1 MTREEKNAIVP
12 VWEKAM
18 LTVEEAAAYTGVG
31 KCKLRELSDYED
43 CNFVLWV
50 GNRRMFK
57 RARLVEFLENEYAI

>member
-1 MTREEKNAIVP
+1 MTREEKMAIVP

-43 CNFVLWV
+43 CTFVLWV

-57 RARLVEFLENEYAI
+57 RQRLLEYLENEFAI